1 MLLSFILIGIINANH
16 IPQQDHEHSAH
27 SHLAARRG
35 DDRRRPRVSSADMD
49 KVYTTIKQVV
59 RDWSAEVRNRVF
71 FI

>member
-1 MLLSFILIGIINANH
+1 MLLSFILIGINANH
-16 IPQQDHEHSAH
+16 IPQQDHEYAH
-27 SHLAARRG
+27 SHSAARRG